1 MSTTTATFAV
11 DGMTCNGC
19 VKSVTNAIRQAPGVA
34 NVDVSLGD
42 KRATVEYD
50 PSACSPAQIVAAI
63 VDAGFDAK
71 PA

>member
-19 VKSVTNAIRQAPGVA
+19 VRSVTNAIRQAPGVA
-34 NVDVSLGD
+34 DVDVSLGD
-42 KRATVEYD
+42 RRATVTYD
-50 PSACSPAQIVAAI
+50 PAACSPAKI
-63 VDAGFDAK
+63 VDAIVGAGFEAK

>member
-19 VKSVTNAIRQAPGVA
+19 VKSVANAIRQAPGVA
-34 NVDVSLGD
+34 N
-42 KRATVEYD
+42 VEYD
-50 PSACSPAQIVAAI
+50 PSACSPAQIVDAI
-63 VDAGFDAK
+63 VGAGFEAK

>member
-19 VKSVTNAIRQAPGVA
+19 VKSVTNAIRQSPGVA

-50 PSACSPAQIVAAI
+50 PSVCSPAQIVDAI
-63 VDAGFDAK
+63 VGAGFEAK

>member
-19 VKSVTNAIRQAPGVA
+19 VRSVTNAIRQVPGIA

-42 KRATVEYD
+42 KRANVEYD
-50 PSACSPAQIVAAI
+50 PATCTPAQIVGAI
-63 VDAGFDAK
+63 VGAGFDAR

>member
-19 VKSVTNAIRQAPGVA
+19 VRSVTNAIRQAPGVA
-34 NVDVSLGD
+34 KVDVSLGER
-42 KRATVEYD
+42 RATVEYD
-50 PSACSPAQIVAAI
+50 PAACTPAQIVNAI
-63 VDAGFDAK
+63 VGAGFEAK

>member
-19 VKSVTNAIRQAPGVA
+19 VKSVTHAIRQAPGVA

-50 PSACSPAQIVAAI
+50 PSTGSPAQIVDAI
-63 VDAGFDAK
+63 VGAGFEAK

>member
-19 VKSVTNAIRQAPGVA
+19 VNSVTNAIRQAPGVA
-34 NVDVSLGD
+34 RVEVSLGD
-42 KRATVEYD
+42 KRASVEYD
-50 PSACSPAQIVAAI
+50 PAVGSTAQIVDAI
-63 VDAGFDAK
+63 VGAGFEAK